1 VICTYH
7 PVNCCS
13 DFEIWE
19 LMMDS
24 SSDEEKR
31 SAHKFD
37 VDTSWKVGI

>member
-1 VICTYH
+1 
-7 PVNCCS
+7 
-13 DFEIWE
+13 
-19 LMMDS
+19 MDS